1 MESKLSYFF
10 ARFNTKF
17 CKFNIHPNNSSFYRR
32 VAFNTLLILTFLQKG
47 GIFKGGLNSLKNCL
61 NAETP

>member
-1 MESKLSYFF
+1 MESKRSYFF
-10 ARFNTKF
+10 VRFNTKF
-17 CKFNIHPNNSSFYRR
+17 CKFNIHPNNSSFYR
-32 VAFNTLLILTFLQKG
+32 LFLPFYKEG

>member
-1 MESKLSYFF
+1 MESKRSYFF
-10 ARFNTKF
+10 VRFNTKF
-17 CKFNIHPNNSSFYRR
+17 CLTIIRIIAVSIDELH
-32 VAFNTLLILTFLQKG
+32 LILSLFLPFYKEG